1 MSVVKV
7 EGVKVELLGKMNRE
21 KRNTAGIGPDRYSPS
36 EESERQV
43 PTKDKKKKDK
53 KKKKNGKSK
62 KSTASTTLTPIESPT
77 YLGK

>member
-43 PTKDKKKKDK
+43 PTKDKKEGQEKEEKWQIQEVYSQY
-53 KKKKNGKSK
+53 N
-62 KSTASTTLTPIESPT
+62 TNT
-77 YLGK
+77 Y